1 MSAKKRIIIF
11 ITLVVTVV
19 AAVIC
24 LSACQRIAVYGVTL
38 NETYLEMNV
47 GDTTVLSATVDAEN
61 VIPKVVWSSAHTN
74 IATVNDGVVTAVS
87 SGATSIKAVVR
98 DKVAVC
104 TVVVKSTGQ
113 QDPSGIILDP
123 DELNLEVGKEHFL
136 YVAAW
141 TGSIVVTNVTWQS
154 LNSAVATVDGG
165 IVKGV
170 GAGTA
175 FIVATYG
182 DKQAVCKVNVLA
194 PQSGETLTF
203 KTLNN
208 ENGIISGEYLQN
220 ADNTFDFNAEIV
232 AGAGVSYIVCT
243 DIECTNVVRSKVVTL
258 QEGLNRFY
266 ILSTRNN
273 VDKLYQVVLNVLPMY
288 SVVINTQGCP
298 DADVECEDILQS
310 SGVYAEGQSVTITV
324 KSKPLGYIF
333 EGFYKDNEIVST
345 DLTYTF
351 EMPPNTVLCT
361 AKFRVDERVDNLD
374 FESTSATFKING
386 FKAGADA
393 DELVVPEYTTE
404 IESGVFQN
412 CRINIM
418 RWLVPQF
425 DKYYTSENGPFYGCI
440 VKKLY
445 LNTNVLKIG
454 TNVFREI
461 HCNDIHYNGDLTDWL
476 QVEFC
481 GRDNPMYYCQRW
493 YLGDSVTPVT
503 ELVIPEGVT
512 EIKARSFDGARFLAT
527 VRFPSTLKRIAYL
540 AFGYCT
546 LKNISFPDGLEYI
559 GQSAFWYCPLNN
571 QPLVLPS
578 SLTSIGHNAFGY
590 TQAETVVLPS
600 NLINISDQ
608 IFWNNTNLK
617 NVLFEGTYSQWTQ
630 FADNVLLQY
639 GANDELLSAKIYT
652 SNLAVADNPN
662 GNYWKW
668 SYNTDGVRI
677 PVTYDLK

>member
-1 MSAKKRIIIF
+1 MTAKKRIIIF
-11 ITLVVTVV
+11 ISLV
-19 AAVIC
+19 AAVAAAVIG

-38 NETYLEMNV
+38 SETYLEMNV

-141 TGSIVVTNVTWQS
+141 TGSIVVTNVTWHS
-154 LNSAVATVDGG
+154 LNSSVATVNDG

-182 DKQAVCKVNVLA
+182 DKQAVCKVNVVES
-194 PQSGETLTF
+194 QSGETLTF

-273 VDKLYQVVLNVLPMY
+273 VDKLYQVVINIIPMY
-288 SVVINTQGCP
+288 SVIINTQGCP

-333 EGFYKDNEIVST
+333 EGFYKDDEIVST

-412 CRINIM
+412 CQIKTM
-418 RWLVPQF
+418 RWLVPQYNE
-425 DKYYTSENGPFYGCI
+425 YYKSENTPFGDCYVG
-440 VKKLY
+440 KFY
-445 LNTNVLKIG
+445 LDKSVLKIG
-454 TNVFREI
+454 TNVLHKI
-461 HCNDIHYNGDLTDWL
+461 HCNEVYYNGYLTGWL
-476 QVEFC
+476 QIEFF
-481 GRDNPMYYCQRW
+481 GSDNPMYYSQYW
-493 YLGDSVTPVT
+493 YLGNSVNPVT
-503 ELVIPEGVT
+503 ELTIPEGVT
-512 EIKARSFDGARFLAT
+512 EIKSDAFKGARYIKS
-527 VRFPSTLKRIAYL
+527 VRLPSTLKKIGSG
-540 AFGYCT
+540 AFAFCQ
-546 LKNISFPDGLEYI
+546 LNCISLPNGLEYI

-578 SLTSIGHNAFGY
+578 SLTSIGQNAFGY
-590 TQAETVVLPS
+590 TQAETVVWPL
-600 NLINISDQ
+600 NLINVHGQ
-608 IFWNNTNLK
+608 IFRNSTNLK

-677 PVTYDLK
+677 PVTYDL

>member
-1 MSAKKRIIIF
+1 MTAKKRIIIF
-11 ITLVVTVV
+11 ISLMAAVVT
-19 AAVIC
+19 AVIC

-38 NETYLEMNV
+38 SETYLEMNV

-74 IATVNDGVVTAVS
+74 IATVTDGVVTAVS

-104 TVVVKSTGQ
+104 TVVVKSTGSK
-113 QDPSGIILDP
+113 DPSGIILDP
-123 DELNLEVGKEHFL
+123 DELDLELGQEHFL

-141 TGSIVVTNVTWQS
+141 TGSIVVTNVTWHS
-154 LNSAVATVDGG
+154 LNSSVATVNDG

-170 GAGTA
+170 GAGTT
-175 FIVATYG
+175 FIVAAYC
-182 DKQAVCKVNVLA
+182 DKQAVCKVNVVES
-194 PQSGETLTF
+194 QSGETLTF

-273 VDKLYQVVLNVLPMY
+273 VDKLYQVVINIIPMY
-288 SVVINTQGCP
+288 SVIINTQGCP

-333 EGFYKDNEIVST
+333 EGFYKDDEIVST

-425 DKYYTSENGPFYGCI
+425 DKYYTSENSPFYGCI

-461 HCNDIHYNGDLTDWL
+461 YCNDIHYNGDLTSWL

-481 GRDNPMYYCQRW
+481 GSDNPMYHSQRW
-493 YLGDSVTPVT
+493 YLGDSLTPVT
-503 ELVIPEGVT
+503 EVIIPEGIT
-512 EIKARSFDGARFLAT
+512 EIKNDAFEGAKYIT
-527 VRFPSTLKRIAYL
+527 DVRLPSTLKKIGNS
-540 AFGYCT
+540 AFAFCNLNYVS
-546 LKNISFPDGLEYI
+546 LPDGLEYI
-559 GQSAFWYCPLNN
+559 GQSAFWYCPLNS

-578 SLTSIGHNAFGY
+578 SLTSIGQNAFGY
-590 TQAETVVLPS
+590 TQAETVVWPL
-600 NLINISDQ
+600 NLINVHGQ
-608 IFWNNTNLK
+608 IFRNSTNLK

-639 GANDELLSAKIYT
+639 GANEELLSAKIYT